1 MNAPARPDLA
11 ITIELLGPS
20 LPRPPLNVVAVPV
33 KNEVDRIGGC
43 LTALADQ
50 EGLKPGE
57 LLVILLLNNCTDGTA
72 EAVRELAP
80 ALPFA
85 LELRHVDLP
94 CGFDNAGWSRKLAM
108 DAASERIRPGG
119 LILTTD
125 ADTLVEQDWVE
136 ANRREI
142 ASGVDAVAGYVMAD
156 PVELMELPPV
166 ILERGALE
174 WDYQQLAAELEARA
188 DPMPHDPWPRHNQNC
203 GASAAITAQAYRKI
217 GGLPP
222 LRVGEDRALFEALA
236 IHDLKARHSLEVH
249 VVTSARMEGRAL
261 GGLSDAIRLR
271 GDPDTP
277 CDEALELAVTT
288 LRRALWRA
296 RMRADWKA
304 GRLDVEHWAA
314 KLRLTAPEVQRATE
328 RASFGAI
335 WTELEAKSPRLVR
348 RLVTGALLKRE
359 LRRMRRLVEAAR
371 RAETAW
377 AAELGLAQAVA

>member
-1 MNAPARPDLA
+1 
-11 ITIELLGPS
+11 
-20 LPRPPLNVVAVPV
+20 
-33 KNEVDRIGGC
+33 
-43 LTALADQ
+43 
-50 EGLKPGE
+50 
-57 LLVILLLNNCTDGTA
+57 
-72 EAVRELAP
+72 
-80 ALPFA
+80 
-85 LELRHVDLP
+85 
-94 CGFDNAGWSRKLAM
+94 
-108 DAASERIRPGG
+108 
-119 LILTTD
+119 
-125 ADTLVEQDWVE
+125 
-136 ANRREI
+136 
-142 ASGVDAVAGYVMAD
+142 
-156 PVELMELPPV
+156 
-166 ILERGALE
+166 
-174 WDYQQLAAELEARA
+174 
-188 DPMPHDPWPRHNQNC
+188 MPHDPWPRHNQNC

-222 LRVGEDRALFEALA
+222 LRVGEDRALFEALS